1 MAFFPVLLY
10 NEKWY
15 FPPKSF
21 GGEKGKNA
29 LKFRF
34 GKKDIL
40 TIPNLL
46 SLFRILLIPQIVWLY
61 AAAGKDTAALIA
73 VAVSAVTDVADG
85 FIARRFHMVSELGKV
100 LDPIADKLT
109 QAALLICLAFRYPVL
124 YWVFALFALKE
135 ILQGLLGLAVVKAT
149 GKMQFA
155 RWYGKLSTVVFYS
168 TMFLLLLPVELPE
181 TLVRILILLCT
192 AALMLAMICYTRDYL
207 AIVWNAL
214 FPGSSRRSL
223 GVRLFMLFM
232 WIAAVIFFWLHR
244 DCVSVEGTL
253 RILPRSMILA
263 VLLMLGLF
271 ALKSFSVVIHAG
283 LLYAVSGIL
292 FPLPLAIGVN
302 VLGTLL
308 MASLSYG
315 LGKQLGGGNIDA
327 IVESHR
333 NAVVL
338 RKLQRENAF
347 VFTAVT
353 RLINLLPF
361 DVISA
366 YFGATQTPL
375 APYLLGS
382 AAGMAAACVL
392 FPLMGAYIVDVG
404 SPRFIV
410 SAVLEAVIL
419 LASLLTLLAVRSR
432 FSAGGAG
439 AGETGEAE

>member
-1 MAFFPVLLY
+1 MSSP
-10 NEKWY
+10 
-15 FPPKSF
+15 S
-21 GGEKGKNA
+21 GEKGKNA
-29 LKFRF
+29 LKVRF
-34 GKKDIL
+34 TKKDVL

-61 AAAGKDTAALIA
+61 AVALRGYAALA
-73 VAVSAVTDVADG
+73 VVALSALTDVADG
-85 FIARRFHMVSELGKV
+85 FIARHFHMVSELGKV

-109 QAALLICLAFRYPVL
+109 QASLLICLAFRYPVL

-149 GKMQFA
+149 GHMQFA

-168 TMFLLLLPVELPE
+168 TMFLLLLPVELPDI
-181 TLVRILILLCT
+181 LVQVLILLCT

-253 RILPRSMILA
+253 RILPRSTVLA

-292 FPLPLAIGVN
+292 FPLPMAIGVN
-302 VLGTLL
+302 VLGTLF
-308 MASLSYG
+308 MAGLSYG
-315 LGKQLGGGNIDA
+315 FGKQLGGGNIDA

-333 NAVVL
+333 NAGVL
-338 RKLQRENAF
+338 RRLRRENTF
-347 VFTAVT
+347 VFTALT

-361 DVISA
+361 DIISA

-392 FPLMGAYIVDVG
+392 FPLMGAYIVDVR

-410 SAVLEAVIL
+410 SAVLEAAIL
-419 LASLLTLLAVRSR
+419 LASLLTLLAVRNR
-432 FSAGGAG
+432 FSPEGGEKAVG
-439 AGETGEAE
+439 SQGT

>member
-1 MAFFPVLLY
+1 MAFFPVWVY
-10 NEKWY
+10 NNKTVCSPEPFRRK
-15 FPPKSF
+15 
-21 GGEKGKNA
+21 EKGKNA

-61 AAAGKDTAALIA
+61 AAADRGYAALAA
-73 VAVSAVTDVADG
+73 VALSAVTDVADG
-85 FIARRFHMVSELGKV
+85 FIARHFHMVSELGKV

-168 TMFLLLLPVELPE
+168 TMFLLLLPVELPAI
-181 TLVRILILLCT
+181 LVHILILLCT

-223 GVRLFMLFM
+223 GVRLFMLCM

-244 DCVSVEGTL
+244 DCVSMDGAL
-253 RILPRSMILA
+253 RIEPRSTVLA

-283 LLYAVSGIL
+283 LLYAVCGVL
-292 FPLPLAIGVN
+292 FPLPMAITVN

-308 MASLSYG
+308 MAGLSYG
-315 LGKQLGGGNIDA
+315 LGRQLGGSSIDG
-327 IVESHR
+327 IVQSHR

-338 RKLQRENAF
+338 RQLRRENTF
-347 VFTAVT
+347 VYTALT

-375 APYLLGS
+375 VPYLLGS

-392 FPLMGAYIVDVG
+392 FPLMGASIVDIR
-404 SPRFIV
+404 SPRFII
-410 SAVLEAVIL
+410 SASLEAAL
-419 LASLLTLLAVRSR
+419 LLGSLLTLLAVRGR
-432 FSAGGAG
+432 FSPEGAEKTEG
-439 AGETGEAE
+439 P